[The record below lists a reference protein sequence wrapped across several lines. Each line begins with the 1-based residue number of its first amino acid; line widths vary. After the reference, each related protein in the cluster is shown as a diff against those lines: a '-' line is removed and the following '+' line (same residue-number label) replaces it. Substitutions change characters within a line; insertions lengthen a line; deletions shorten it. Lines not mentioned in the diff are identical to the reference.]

1 MWVLMREQEES
12 QMTATWNVLKYP
24 MLTLLVVVEFFIIAS
39 FSISPIEHSLLMWLV
54 TGIAF
59 AMYDEIVKENEKKNR
74 SDN

>member
-1 MWVLMREQEES
+1 
-12 QMTATWNVLKYP
+12 MTTTWNILKYP

-59 AMYDEIVKENEKKNR
+59 AMYDESVKENEKKNR